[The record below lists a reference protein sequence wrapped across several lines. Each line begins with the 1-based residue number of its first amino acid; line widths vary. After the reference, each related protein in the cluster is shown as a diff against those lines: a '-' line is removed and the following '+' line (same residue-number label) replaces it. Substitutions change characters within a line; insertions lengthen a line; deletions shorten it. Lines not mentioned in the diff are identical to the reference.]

1 MRLTTPA
8 NAVSTTTF
16 GQWTLYELKPH
27 EGDSFLWVKFKLMLP
42 LTVPAKHGETR
53 VYRLA
58 WNVAEQ
64 RFAKDRKLADL
75 AARQAEL
82 YAAVEL
88 HLALEYGSDR
98 LKATPEEI
106 AREIKRLRS
115 LKKAKKPHG
124 GAATAPVAGMGDIK
138 R

>member
-1 MRLTTPA
+1 MRLTTPKDA
-8 NAVSTTTF
+8 TVSATF

-42 LTVPAKHGETR
+42 ESAPAKHGETR

-75 AARQAEL
+75 SSRQPEL
-82 YAAVEL
+82 YAAVDL
-88 HLALEYGSDR
+88 HLTMEYGSDR
-98 LKATPEEI
+98 LEKTPEEI
-106 AREIKRLRS
+106 AAERKRLRG
-115 LKKAKKPHG
+115 LKRAKKAPG
-124 GAATAPVAGMGDIK
+124 GAATAPRGAPAAAKG
-138 R
+138 

>member
-16 GQWTLYELKPH
+16 GQWTLYELKPNA
-27 EGDSFLWVKFKLMLP
+27 GDSFLWVKFKLMLP
-42 LTVPAKHGETR
+42 VTAPAKHGETR

-75 AARQAEL
+75 AARHGEL
-82 YAAVEL
+82 YAAVDL
-88 HLALEYGSDR
+88 HLTLEYGSDR
-98 LKATPEEI
+98 LKRTPEEI
-106 AREIKRLRS
+106 AREVKRLRG
-115 LKKAKKPHG
+115 LKRSKKQAVAPRG
-124 GAATAPVAGMGDIK
+124 APVAAK